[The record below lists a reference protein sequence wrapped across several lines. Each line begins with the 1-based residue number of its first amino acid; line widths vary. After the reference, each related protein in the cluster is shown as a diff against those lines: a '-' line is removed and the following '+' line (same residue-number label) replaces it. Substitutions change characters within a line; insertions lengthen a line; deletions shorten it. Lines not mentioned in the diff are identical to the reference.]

1 MSHEETGDS
10 GRPAVAAEAI
20 DRRQFMGSAL
30 GTAAGIGAVLTT
42 GAAMAAQPGGPPAGA
57 PPPGAPGGPPPTDIA
72 QRLAAPAR
80 GPQLFRVEM
89 DIADCEVEG
98 KIPTD
103 LSGAFFRVGP
113 DAQFPLRQG
122 NIPFDGEG
130 HVSRFQFNNGH
141 VSLKTR
147 FVRNER
153 YVAQEKAGRILFP
166 MYRNPYLDDPSV
178 KGKSRGT
185 HNTHIIHHNGLLLAL
200 KEDSPPAAMDLNTL
214 ATVDPVYRFNNQ
226 LKSATFTAH
235 PKLDSKTG
243 NLVAFGYEAKGHNTT
258 DVNVFEFTPKGKKV
272 WDVWINVP
280 YVGMLHD
287 FAVTENYV
295 VFYVIPMKIDTEQM
309 EKGGIHWSWWTG
321 EPTYFGYFRR
331 GGDGKDVR
339 FIKGPERSATHVM
352 GAFDDGKRVVIDV
365 EMSQSNP
372 FPFMPMHG
380 GGRWDPVK
388 GSSQITRLSADL
400 SSTTPKDYQ
409 IELLYPEYTGALPRQ
424 DDRYNTAHYRYGFL
438 SCGYVSGNERGT
450 GIARFDVQNRTS
462 KLWKAPQGVSLAEV
476 CHAPKNKSAPEGAGY
491 VMAVATYAA
500 ENGRNDL
507 VILDAERVEQGPIA
521 TVKLPTKIVGQVHG
535 WWVPGDQIPK
545 KA

>member
-1 MSHEETGDS
+1 MSDRKSADSSLVTGA
-10 GRPAVAAEAI
+10 PEAL

-30 GTAAGIGAVLTT
+30 GTAAGIGAALTT
-42 GAAMAAQPGGPPAGA
+42 GAAVAAQPGPPGGPPAGF
-57 PPPGAPGGPPPTDIA
+57 GAAPPTDIA
-72 QRLAAPAR
+72 QRMAPPSR
-80 GPQLFRVEM
+80 GPSLFRVEM
-89 DIADCEVEG
+89 DITDCEVEG

-113 DAQFPLRQG
+113 DAQFPLKQG

-130 HVSRFQFNNGH
+130 HVSRFQFNNGK
-141 VSLKTR
+141 VSFKSR

-153 YVAQEKAGRILFP
+153 YVAQEKAGKILFP

-214 ATVDPVYRFNNQ
+214 ATVDPVYRFKDQ

-235 PKLDSKTG
+235 PKLDSKNG
-243 NLVAFGYEAKGHNTT
+243 NLIGFGYEAKGHNTN
-258 DVNVFEFTPKGKKV
+258 DVNVFEFTPQGKKV
-272 WDVWINVP
+272 WDVWVKVP

-287 FAVTENYV
+287 FAVTENYIV
-295 VFYVIPMKIDTEQM
+295 LYVIPMKIDTEQM

-331 GGDGKDVR
+331 GGDGKDIR

-380 GGRWDPVK
+380 GGRWDPQK
-388 GSSQITRLSADL
+388 GSSQITRLSANL
-400 SSTTPKDYQ
+400 SKETPSDYQ
-409 IELLYPEYTGALPRQ
+409 IEVLYPEYTGALPRQ

-438 SCGYVSGNERGT
+438 ACSFNKDGQRGN
-450 GIARFDVQNRTS
+450 GIARFDVQERTS
-462 KLWKAPQGVSLAEV
+462 KLWKAPQGLSLGEV
-476 CHAPKNKSAPEGAGY
+476 CHAPKNKGAPEGAGY
-491 VMAVATYAA
+491 ILSLASVD
-500 ENGRNDL
+500 NRNDL
-507 VILDAERVEQGPIA
+507 VILDAERIEDGPIA
-521 TVKLPTKIVGQVHG
+521 TVKMPTRVVGQVHG
-535 WWVPGDQIPK
+535 WWVPADQFPK
-545 KA
+545 KT

>member
-1 MSHEETGDS
+1 MRDKDTGDS
-10 GRPAVAAEAI
+10 KLVPAVTETL
-20 DRRQFMGSAL
+20 DRRRFMGSAL
-30 GTAAGIGAVLTT
+30 GTAAGIGAALTA
-42 GAAMAAQPGGPPAGA
+42 GAAAAQQA
-57 PPPGAPGGPPPTDIA
+57 PPPAPAAGPPRGAAPPTDIA
-72 QRLAAPAR
+72 QRYAAPASR
-80 GPQLFRVEM
+80 GPTLFRVEM
-89 DIADCEVEG
+89 DIANCEVDG

-113 DAQFPLRQG
+113 DAQFPLHQG

-130 HVSRFQFNNGH
+130 HVSRFQFNNGQ
-141 VSLKTR
+141 VSFKSR

-153 YVAQEKAGRILFP
+153 YVAQEKAGKILFP

-185 HNTHIIHHNGLLLAL
+185 HNTHIIHHNGMLLAL

-214 ATVDPVYRFNNQ
+214 ATIDPVYTFKDQ
-226 LKSATFTAH
+226 LKSKTFTAH

-243 NLVAFGYEAKGHNTT
+243 NLIGFGYEAKGHNTT
-258 DVNVFEFTPKGKKV
+258 DVNVFEYTPQGKKV
-272 WDVWINVP
+272 WEAWVKVP

-287 FAVTENYV
+287 FAVTENYIV
-295 VFYVIPMKIDTEQM
+295 LYVIPLKIDTAQM
-309 EKGGIHWSWWTG
+309 EKGGVHWSWWPG

-372 FPFMPMHG
+372 FPFMPMHDG
-380 GGRWDPVK
+380 SRWDPVK
-388 GSSQITRLSADL
+388 GSSQITRLSAAL
-400 SSTTPKDYQ
+400 SKETPSDYQ
-409 IELLYPEYTGALPRQ
+409 IEVLFPEYTGALPRQ

-438 SCGYVSGNERGT
+438 SCGFNNAGARGN
-450 GIARFDVQNRTS
+450 GIARFDVQERTS
-462 KLWKAPQGVSLAEV
+462 KLWKAPQGMSLAEV
-476 CHAPKNKSAPEGAGY
+476 CHAPKSKNAPEGAGY
-491 VMAVATYAA
+491 IMAVATV
-500 ENGRNDL
+500 ENRNDL
-507 VILDAERVEQGPIA
+507 VILDAERIEEGPIA
-521 TVKLPTKIVGQVHG
+521 TVKLPTRIIGQIHG
-535 WWVPGDQIPK
+535 WWVPADQIPK